1 MCSLCEQMYHGV
13 VRCALGWACWKTY
26 VGRPETDALRVDAM
40 TVLGSGLSAAGH
52 HKDALSVREAELSTK
67 LRLGVSGQNILVS
80 QTNLANS
87 YHVLGR
93 LEQALQLERD
103 VYYKS
108 LRLLGEE
115 AEDTLISVN
124 NYADSLFSLNRV
136 EEAKSLLCKMI
147 PVARRVSGDDDEN
160 TLKMRWNY
168 AKALYINDSAT
179 LDDVHE
185 AVTTL
190 TETARIARRVLGGAH
205 PLTTGI
211 EVALRR
217 ARDALRARE
226 TPPSSA

>member
-1 MCSLCEQMYHGV
+1 
-13 VRCALGWACWKTY
+13 
-26 VGRPETDALRVDAM
+26 M
-40 TVLGSGLSAAGH
+40 TVLGSGLSAANH
-52 HKDALSVREAELSTK
+52 EEDALSVREAELSTK

-190 TETARIARRVLGGAH
+190 EDTTRIMRRVFGGAH
-205 PLTTGI
+205 PMTVDV
-211 EVALRR
+211 EANLRDAR
-217 ARDALRARE
+217 AALRARE
-226 TPPSSA
+226 ATQPSGGA